1 MSATTRAANDL
12 LSQKFNTS
20 YVDENT
26 TDIELLVAA
35 FIELREEVA
44 TLRRQRDGAPP
55 ARVSDD
61 DGYVSLLVAAR
72 QIGRSNEYLRQQV
85 VKGKI
90 AGVFEDGKWLVRLD
104 EVEALRRR

>member
-1 MSATTRAANDL
+1 MSAKAMKSIERLALEFSSEALGEIATRD
-12 LSQKFNTS
+12 
-20 YVDENT
+20 
-26 TDIELLVAA
+26 ELLTAA

-44 TLRRQRDGAPP
+44 ALRRKLEGSPP
-55 ARVSDD
+55 VRVSDD
-61 DGYVSLLVAAR
+61 DGYASLLVAAR

-90 AGVFEDGKWLVRLD
+90 AGVFEGGKWLVRLD